1 MILEFIDENFNAE
14 VLESSLP
21 VIVDFY
27 ADWCA
32 PCKLLSPIIEEIS
45 NEYVGK
51 VKVGKV
57 NINDNRTISFTYGIK
72 SIPTVLFFK
81 NGEVVQKVIGA
92 VQKADLIEKVNLVLE

>member
-1 MILEFIDENFNAE
+1 MILEFIDENFNAM

-21 VIVDFY
+21 VLVDFY

-51 VKVGKV
+51 FKV
-57 NINDNRTISFTYGIK
+57 
-72 SIPTVLFFK
+72 
-81 NGEVVQKVIGA
+81 
-92 VQKADLIEKVNLVLE
+92 EK